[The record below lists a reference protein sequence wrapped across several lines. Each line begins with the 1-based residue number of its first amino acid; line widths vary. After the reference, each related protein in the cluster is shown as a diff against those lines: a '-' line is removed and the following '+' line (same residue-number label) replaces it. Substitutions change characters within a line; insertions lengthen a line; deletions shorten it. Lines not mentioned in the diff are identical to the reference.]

1 MNLKNTYMVYFLVQ
15 AQKHLLVL
23 ARVEGLDSLEDVKKE
38 HLTLLKTMHSVGLKW
53 AEKLLCENNSLTF
66 RLGYHSVR

>member
-1 MNLKNTYMVYFLVQ
+1 MVYFLLQ

-23 ARVEGLDSLEDVKKE
+23 ARVEGLDRLEDVKKE
-38 HLTLLKTMHSVGLKW
+38 HVTLLKTMHSIALKW
-53 AEKLLCENNSLTF
+53 AEKLLSENNSLTF